1 MGDDLS
7 RALSN
12 RTTRIASIVTL
23 LALFGLAV
31 AAWIDASI
39 VAIGSCCALALI
51 GVAVAT
57 GSAARS
63 LAARDDIVET
73 RELPPPIVIAPARP
87 RRTFLVYAWAGAAAV
102 VFAALG
108 PIRALRGAPAPR
120 GTGWT
125 PGARLVREDGTLV
138 TIDDL
143 EIGSIETVFP
153 EGKTS
158 AAEAATVLLRLG
170 EGTVASAPERRS
182 WTPAGYV
189 GFSKICTHA
198 GCPVALYRRAA
209 FELFCPCHQSTFD
222 VTDGAKPVAGPA
234 TRPLAQLALA
244 IDENGHLYAQHDFV
258 DPVGPEG
265 WSAG

>member
-1 MGDDLS
+1 MS
-7 RALSN
+7 RM
-12 RTTRIASIVTL
+12 TRIAAIVAL
-23 LALFGLAV
+23 LALFGLAI
-31 AAWIDASI
+31 AAWINGSV
-39 VAIGSCCALALI
+39 VAIGGCCALALAGI
-51 GVAVAT
+51 AVAA
-57 GSAARS
+57 GSAART
-63 LAARDDIVET
+63 LAAKDDLVEE
-73 RELPPPIVIAPARP
+73 RRLPPPIELGPVRP
-87 RRTFLVYAWAGAAAV
+87 RRSFLAFTSAVAAAV
-102 VFAALG
+102 VLVALG
-108 PIRALRGAPAPR
+108 PIRALRGAAAPR

-138 TIDDL
+138 TRDDL

-153 EGKTS
+153 EGKTT
-158 AAEAATVLLRLG
+158 AAEAATVLLRLA
-170 EGTVASAPERRS
+170 EGTIDTAPDRRT

-209 FELFCPCHQSTFD
+209 FELLCPCHQSTFD

-244 IDENGHLYAQHDFV
+244 IDEHGHLYAQHDFV

-265 WSAG
+265 WAPG